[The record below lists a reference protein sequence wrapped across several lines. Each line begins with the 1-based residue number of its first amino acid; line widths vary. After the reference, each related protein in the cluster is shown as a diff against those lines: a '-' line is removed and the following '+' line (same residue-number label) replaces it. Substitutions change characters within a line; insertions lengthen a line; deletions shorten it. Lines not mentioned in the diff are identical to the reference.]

1 MPKAGPR
8 PGPRSIGTSAEGL
21 LVPPELGWALALAF
35 DGTATGREHPT
46 DGHRAVSVA
55 GRLGLL
61 PRIVHRLGPERLA
74 AAVGPEATK
83 EALAEYRESVLASAK
98 LVSLARLV
106 GRVASGQ
113 GIRVVALKHVA
124 LCLAGIS
131 SPAERGAADA
141 DILVSDA
148 DASSFTEAL
157 VSAGILVSPGP
168 EYDHQHSPLF
178 HPRAGMLELHR
189 TIPGVRPFPDAPE
202 MTLETLVGG
211 DLVKPLDPAEPCLLV
226 PRPHVLLAHALAH
239 ALYQH
244 GLDPGAYPPFKL
256 LADVAD
262 LRRATVDDLL
272 RDALPLIAAEV
283 AEEDARAAWALPS
296 ALATGGVAAVLAR
309 PESERA
315 RLLAHFVRGA
325 LESEY
330 RESLKIRS
338 ALALPSD
345 RGGPAGVLRWAWHT
359 LAISRAQ
366 AWALYGA
373 SSPAKYA
380 LALAFRPFHLAWK
393 LVRYVMATARGGAG
407 RS

>member
-1 MPKAGPR
+1 M
-8 PGPRSIGTSAEGL
+8 
-21 LVPPELGWALALAF
+21 
-35 DGTATGREHPT
+35 
-46 DGHRAVSVA
+46 SVA

-61 PRIVHRLGPERLA
+61 ARIVHRLGPGHLA
-74 AAVGPEATK
+74 AEVGPEATK
-83 EALAEYRESVLASAK
+83 EALAGYRESVLASAK
-98 LVSLARLV
+98 LVALARLV

-131 SPAERGAADA
+131 STAERGAADA

-148 DASSFTEAL
+148 DAPRLTEAL
-157 VSAGILVSPGP
+157 VAAGILTSSAPG
-168 EYDHQHSPLF
+168 YDHQHSPLL

-189 TIPGVRPFPDAPE
+189 TVPGVRPSPDGPE
-202 MTLETLVGG
+202 MTLEVLVARG
-211 DLVKPLDPAEPCLLV
+211 LSAPLDPAVPCLLV

-262 LRRATVDDLL
+262 LHMSAGEVLL
-272 RDALPLIAAEV
+272 GDALPLVAAEV

-296 ALATGGVAAVLAR
+296 ALGAEGVATVLAS
-309 PESERA
+309 PGSAEA
-315 RLLAHFVRGA
+315 RLLAHFVRAA
-325 LESEY
+325 LEPDYGEA
-330 RESLKIRS
+330 LKIRS

-345 RGGPAGVLRWAWHT
+345 RGGPAGSLRWAWHT

-366 AWALYGA
+366 ARVLYGA
-373 SSPAKYA
+373 DTPAKYA
-380 LALAFRPFHLAWK
+380 LALATRPFHLAWK
-393 LVRYVMATARGGAG
+393 LARYVRAAARGGAG